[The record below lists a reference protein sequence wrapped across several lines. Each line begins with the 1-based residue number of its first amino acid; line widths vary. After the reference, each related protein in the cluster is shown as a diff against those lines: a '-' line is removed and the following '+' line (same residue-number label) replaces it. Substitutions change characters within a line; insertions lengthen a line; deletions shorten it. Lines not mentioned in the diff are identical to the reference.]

1 MRHRFNPW
9 VGKILWRRAWQ
20 QTPVLLPGES
30 HGQRSLESCSP
41 CGCKQLDTTEATQ
54 HAHTHTHMHTH
65 AHIHTCAHT
74 YTHTHTHTHTALT
87 PLCTFSHSVLST
99 KMGTLTIC
107 FFRLETS
114 LEKSSNLPKT
124 TQIKGGPS
132 DSRAQYRLLGYT
144 VSYFLFPNKLLF
156 QLPRFTLSLASLP
169 INFQYMENQKPDP
182 IFREFTLCQ
191 WYSSHFLSS
200 FEIQTIP

>member
-1 MRHRFNPW
+1 MDR
-9 VGKILWRRAWQ
+9 GAWKAVVHVVANGW
-20 QTPVLLPGES
+20 TRL
-30 HGQRSLESCSP
+30 
-41 CGCKQLDTTEATQ
+41 KQLSM
-54 HAHTHTHMHTH
+54 HTRTHICTHMHTYTH
-65 AHIHTCAHT
+65 VHIHTR
-74 YTHTHTHTHTALT
+74 THTHTHTALT
-87 PLCTFSHSVLST
+87 PLCAFSHSVLST

-132 DSRAQYRLLGYT
+132 DSRAQYLLLGYT

-169 INFQYMENQKPDP
+169 INF
-182 IFREFTLCQ
+182 
-191 WYSSHFLSS
+191 
-200 FEIQTIP
+200 